1 MVNGAK
7 RCTSS
12 VDLNPPS
19 WFGQAG
25 QQVWLYGTVYENI
38 LVPAPGEGPG
48 GKNIWTLQSC
58 PLGDVEVGLF
68 STPTYPN
75 ATWTPLDNPAT
86 TGSDGTFGFSVTSDA
101 TGTVFYQARFGGAPS
116 KLRDVPI
123 LGSMSTVV
131 WVQWLPQGEMPTT
144 LILAPVYDV
153 TATTDSEG
161 AQQTYGLLKGQLTD
175 ANGLGV
181 ANEQIMFSAN
191 EYSVELMADGNCFDA
206 GPDYNE
212 IDFDSPTV
220 TTDENGEFQ
229 HVQVVLLSIF
239 PGTTPGQI
247 SKTSWDNIK
256 AHFGGDST
264 RGYFGSLSTGVSG
277 FVISCP

>member
-25 QQVWLYGTVYENI
+25 HQVWLYGTVYENI

-131 WVQWLPQGEMPTT
+131 WVQWLPMEVPTT
-144 LILAPVYDV
+144 VTLDPAYDQ
-153 TATTDSEG
+153 TPETDAG
-161 AQQTYGLLKGQLTD
+161 YVLLKGQLTEI
-175 ANGLGV
+175 NGVGI
-181 ANEQIMFSAN
+181 ANEQIFFTAD
-191 EYSVELMADGNCFDA
+191 EYQVNIDTDGNCSA
-206 GPDYNE
+206 KGPDNNQ
-212 IDFDSPTV
+212 IDTSPPIV
-220 TTDENGEFQ
+220 YTDENGEFQ
-229 HVQVVLLSIF
+229 DVQVLLYSI
-239 PGTTPGQI
+239 TP
-247 SKTSWDNIK
+247 TSQTSALQKSYDNFE
-256 AHFGGDST
+256 AHFAGDSA
-264 RGYFGSLSTGVSG
+264 RGYLGNQSKGVSG
-277 FVISCP
+277 TIFSCF